1 VSIELDLE
9 LADDLPLME
18 PSPTLWWRAGATDT
32 RAVDLVQ
39 VRYGFVPTSWI
50 HFRLRAGE
58 IDEQLDEMAALVATV
73 LAASDGDALLHAD
86 FEDVWLLRRGGQL
99 VLSDEDARWPARRRS
114 GFGELTRA
122 ALDAR
127 PF

>member
-1 VSIELDLE
+1 MSIELDLE
-9 LADDLPLME
+9 LEGDLPLME
-18 PSPTLWWRAGATDT
+18 PSQTLWWRAGATDT

-39 VRYGFVPTSWI
+39 IRYGFVPTSWI

-73 LAASDGDALLHAD
+73 LAASEGDALLHAD

>member
-1 VSIELDLE
+1 VSVELDLE
-9 LADDLPLME
+9 LAGDLPLIE
-18 PSPTLWWRAGATDT
+18 PSDSLWWRAGATDT
-32 RAVDLVQ
+32 RAVDLVLA
-39 VRYGFVPTSWI
+39 RYGFAPTSWI
-50 HFRLRAGE
+50 HFRFRAGE
-58 IDEQLDEMAALVATV
+58 IDAQLDEMASLVATV
-73 LAASDGDALLHAD
+73 LAATDGDALLHAD

-114 GFGELTRA
+114 GFGDLTRA